1 LKGIAMRFI
10 NLSRAI
16 STFGITFLFCV
27 AALGAEIPDPVKK
40 AVQDRVDGGKTMG
53 MVIGVVDA
61 DGATYFGYGKM
72 AASGDETPG
81 KDSVFEIGSISKV
94 FTGILLA
101 DAVNRGEVKYD
112 DTIET
117 HLPKGVKAPTK
128 DGNSITLE
136 HLSVQNSG
144 LPRMPDNFS
153 PADPTN
159 PYADYTVDQLYEF
172 LGNVKLARG
181 VGEEYEYSNVG
192 VGLLG
197 HMLEL
202 ATEQSY
208 EELVVSRISEVL
220 GMPDTT
226 ITLSDDMGA
235 RLAIGHQGEQE
246 VANWD
251 LPTFA
256 GAGALR
262 STAQDMIVFLE
273 ANMGLR
279 ESPLLEAM
287 KETHRSRARAGGIVM
302 DIGLGWHIRKMA
314 KGQNVIWHNGG
325 TGGYRTFAGFVHDPP
340 MGVVVLTNSTGAGD
354 DDIGLHMLNEALPMA
369 AFTPRDIVKVADSIL
384 ERYVGKYELA
394 PGVRFDVRLRDNQL
408 LVQLTGQPRFPVF
421 PESETN
427 FFLKVVDAQIT
438 FNVDDD
444 GNVTSLTLHQ
454 NGQNQEAKKMD

>member
-1 LKGIAMRFI
+1 M
-10 NLSRAI
+10 SHAI
-16 STFGITFLFCV
+16 SSFGITFLFCT
-27 AALGAEIPDPVKK
+27 AALGAEISDSIKK

-61 DGATYFGYGKM
+61 DGAKYFGYGKM
-72 AASGDETPG
+72 AASGNETPG

-94 FTGILLA
+94 FTAILLA
-101 DAVNRGEVKYD
+101 DAVNRGEVNYD
-112 DTIET
+112 DTIES
-117 HLPKGVKAPTK
+117 HLPDGVGAPTR
-128 DGNSITLE
+128 DGKSITLE

-144 LPRMPDNFS
+144 LPRMPNNFR

-159 PYADYTVDQLYEF
+159 PYADYSFDQLYEF
-172 LGNVKLARG
+172 LGNVELARDI
-181 VGEEYEYSNVG
+181 GEKYEYSNLG

-197 HMLEL
+197 HMLER
-202 ATEQSY
+202 ATDQSY
-208 EELVVSRISEVL
+208 EELVVSRISQVL
-220 GMPDTT
+220 GMPDTA
-226 ITLSDDMGA
+226 ITLSEDMRA
-235 RLAIGHQGEQE
+235 RLAIGHQGEQA

-262 STAQDMIVFLE
+262 STAQDMIIFLE

-325 TGGYRTFAGFVHDPP
+325 TGGYRTFAGFVQDPP

-354 DDIGLHMLNEALPMA
+354 DDIGLHMLNEAVPMA
-369 AFTPRDIVKVADSIL
+369 AFTPRDVVKVADSIL
-384 ERYVGKYELA
+384 EKYVGKYELV
-394 PGVRFDVRLRDNQL
+394 PGVRFDVRLRDHQL
-408 LVQLTGQPRFPVF
+408 RVQLTGQQRIEVF
-421 PESETN
+421 AESDTK
-427 FFLKVVDAQIT
+427 FFYKVVDAQLT

-444 GNVTSLTLHQ
+444 GNVASLTLHQ
-454 NGQNQEAKKMD
+454 NGRNQEAKKME